1 MSFSA
6 QLKTAMM
13 EREITVS
20 ELAKLVGT
28 GKPSISQYLSG
39 KNIPKVEKQERIAEV
54 LGCTVEYLN
63 GEAEEEPIGLYRL
76 TPAQAAKRL
85 GVNPQAVRVALQQ
98 GTAPYGYAW
107 KAGSKW
113 AFHISPKKLDEYIG
127 AQDTIS

>member
-20 ELAKLVGT
+20 ELAKLVGI

-107 KAGSKW
+107 KAKNKW